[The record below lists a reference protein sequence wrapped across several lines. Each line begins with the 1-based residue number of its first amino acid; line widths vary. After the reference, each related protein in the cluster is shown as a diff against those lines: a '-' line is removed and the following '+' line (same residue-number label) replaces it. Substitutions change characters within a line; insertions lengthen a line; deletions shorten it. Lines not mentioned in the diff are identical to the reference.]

1 MDDLMPTRM
10 KMKDYNEIFTDFYIF
25 KKMQYLFIPGYLFT
39 YSSLVFPFLPLL
51 FLLHLMNFLVVVV
64 ISLNPL
70 KWYMTLEVD
79 GLFGGR
85 GFFEAV
91 KPDVLCK
98 FCVHT

>member
-10 KMKDYNEIFTDFYIF
+10 KMKDYNEIFTDFYKFKNAIF
-25 KKMQYLFIPGYLFT
+25 VHPWLSLHLFIIGFPVFT
-39 YSSLVFPFLPLL
+39 PLISPSS
-51 FLLHLMNFLVVVV
+51 MYFLVVVV